1 MQQTVKDTLIE
12 LSKKDANGNIE
23 WVNRFANYA
32 TDIEANIDKLKEAAK
47 KFHNWKPFNIYLN
60 LSQTKDNSD
69 VFVFSLRYIGQEVAD
84 IKVNLKDGTVLI
96 DTTKYDQHNKDYFD
110 CQIELKNIDWSK
122 EQSAKAFRKY
132 FAELDMCS
140 VSTHSK
146 EHEYESLLLTEF
158 NKSPKTQFKG
168 IKPISIIKARF
179 PMKTPLLASDKKGV
193 KIESRPGRGGGI
205 DLFTRTK
212 VDGQVRLNVME
223 LKDEYSNS
231 EPPQKVIR
239 QAIKYAVFIQQ
250 LLRSGSGEVWW
261 KLFGFSKP
269 LPEKLIINA
278 TCIIPT
284 NKKGSNDT
292 SFGGE
297 RIAIDCNDEI
307 ELHYIYFEEVDGS
320 IMEKESSLC
329 LK

>member
-1 MQQTVKDTLIE
+1 MQQTVNDTLIE
-12 LSKKDANGNIE
+12 LSKKDANGSVE
-23 WVNRFANYA
+23 WVTRFAGYA
-32 TDIEANIDKLKEAAK
+32 TDIEANIDKLNEASK
-47 KFHNWKPFNIYLN
+47 MFHNWKPFNIYLN

-69 VFVFSLRYIGQEVAD
+69 FFVFSLRYIGQEVAD
-84 IKVNLKDGTVLI
+84 LKVNLKDGTVLI

-110 CQIELKNIDWSK
+110 CQVKLKNIDWAKNS
-122 EQSAKAFRKY
+122 SAKAFRKY
-132 FAELDMCS
+132 FAELDVAS
-140 VSTHSK
+140 ISTHSK

-158 NKSPKTQFKG
+158 NKSPKIQFRG

-212 VDGQVRLNVME
+212 VAGQVRLNVME
-223 LKDEYSNS
+223 LKDEYSNN

-250 LLRSGSGEVWW
+250 LLRSDSGAVWW
-261 KLFGFSKP
+261 KLFGFAKP

-278 TCIIPT
+278 TCIMPT
-284 NKKGSNDT
+284 NKKGENDT
-292 SFGGE
+292 SFGKK
-297 RIAIDCNDEI
+297 RIRITENDEI
-307 ELHYIYFEEVDGS
+307 ELHYIYFDKINNS
-320 IMEKESSLC
+320 IFEKESSLS
-329 LK
+329 